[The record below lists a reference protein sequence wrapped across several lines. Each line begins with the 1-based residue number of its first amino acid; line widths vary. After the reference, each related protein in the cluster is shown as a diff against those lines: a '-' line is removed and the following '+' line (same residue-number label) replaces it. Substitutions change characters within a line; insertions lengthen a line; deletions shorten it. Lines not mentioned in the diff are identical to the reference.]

1 MQPHLCCSKVCGIFW
16 PCVPGRFC
24 PIVLWKPQAFP
35 TRHSRVNSATT
46 ATCEVSMAAAVAARQ
61 ETPATR
67 GGSRIS
73 GKHCDVRTRS
83 LGSLTCQDCFL
94 PAPASFATYF
104 WHAINA
110 ERRFTNILL
119 HEPRNALLPKQPSF
133 FMHLCD
139 RRWNP
144 ASSAPISLTLPAAVG
159 RGWWF
164 ACGGGLE

>member
-1 MQPHLCCSKVCGIFW
+1 MLFQSLWHLLALRSGTFLSDRSVEATSFSHEAQPGEQCDDGNLRSLDGCS
-16 PCVPGRFC
+16 GRC
-24 PIVLWKPQAFP
+24 QA
-35 TRHSRVNSATT
+35 RN
-46 ATCEVSMAAAVAARQ
+46 
-61 ETPATR
+61 PATR